1 MYDEKRKTKVLIV
14 DDDPETIDILGNTL
28 PKDFR
33 RQFALSGEKALEIL
47 ASSDDLPD
55 LILLDVMMP
64 GMDGYKVCRTIKL
77 DERLKDI
84 PIIFISAIDETF
96 DKVKAFAFGGV
107 DYITKPFQRE
117 EVMARILTHLRLYFL
132 QKEFTQSNKNL
143 KAMIDQKTVDII
155 ESQMATIYAL
165 AKLAESRDDDA
176 GGHLERVRLACGLIA
191 EKLKNNSKYKE
202 ILTSDNIENI
212 QKASLLHDIGKL
224 GIVDSILLKPGKLSE
239 EEFDEVKKL
248 ILLGANVLKEEYLNY
263 PTNIFTKTVI
273 EIVRHQHEKW
283 DGSGY
288 PDKLMAD
295 AIPLTARIVAVADA
309 YDTLRTKRPYK
320 DPKSH
325 EDTKKILISD
335 KGTHFDPMIIEAF
348 LECETKFIELYKSI

>member
-1 MYDEKRKTKVLIV
+1 MGNEIKITKVLIV
-14 DDDPETIDILGNTL
+14 DDDPETVDILGNTL

-33 RQFALSGEKALEIL
+33 RQFALSGEKTLEIL
-47 ASSDDLPD
+47 AASDDLPD
-55 LILLDVMMP
+55 LILLDVIMP

-117 EVMARILTHLRLYFL
+117 EVMARILTHLRLNFL
-132 QKEFTQSNKNL
+132 QKEVAKNNQNIQE
-143 KAMIDQKTVDII
+143 MIDQKTVDII
-155 ESQMATIYAL
+155 ESQTATIYAL
-165 AKLAESRDDDA
+165 AKLAESRDDDT
-176 GGHLERVRLACGLIA
+176 GGHLERVRICSGFIA
-191 EKLKNNSKYKE
+191 LKLQDDIEYRE
-202 ILTSDNIENI
+202 ILSNESIENI

-239 EEFDEVKKL
+239 EEFEEVKKF

-263 PTNIFTKTVI
+263 PMNHFTKTVI

-288 PDKLMAD
+288 PDNLKGDM
-295 AIPLTARIVAVADA
+295 IPLAARIVAVADT

-320 DPKSH
+320 EPKSH
-325 EDTKKILISD
+325 DESKKILIND
-335 KGTHFDPMIIEAF
+335 KGIHFDPTIIETF
-348 LECETKFIELYKSI
+348 LECEKDINELYKNI

>member
-1 MYDEKRKTKVLIV
+1 MYDEKKKTKVLIV

-28 PKDFR
+28 PKDFK

-55 LILLDVMMP
+55 LILLDVVMP

-132 QKEFTQSNKNL
+132 QKEFTQSNRNL

-165 AKLAESRDDDA
+165 AKLAESRDDDT

-191 EKLKNNSKYKE
+191 EKLKNKDNYKDA
-202 ILTSDNIENI
+202 LTIEGIDNI

-320 DPKSH
+320 EAKSH
-325 EDTKKILISD
+325 EDTKKILIND
-335 KGTHFDPMIIEAF
+335 KGTHFDPTIIEAF
-348 LECETKFIELYKSI
+348 LECENEFIELYKNI

>member
-1 MYDEKRKTKVLIV
+1 MDEGKKVTKVLIV

-47 ASSDDLPD
+47 AESDDLPD
-55 LILLDVMMP
+55 LILLDVIMP

-84 PIIFISAIDETF
+84 PIIFISAVDETF
-96 DKVKAFAFGGV
+96 DKVKAFTFGGV

-132 QKEFTQSNKNL
+132 QKEVVKNNQNL
-143 KAMIDQKTVDII
+143 QEMIDQKTVDII

-165 AKLAESRDDDA
+165 AKLAESRDDDT

-191 EKLKNNSKYKE
+191 EKLQNKGKYKD
-202 ILTSDNIENI
+202 ILTIENIENI

-224 GIVDSILLKPGKLSE
+224 GIVDSILLKPGKLTD
-239 EEFDEVKKL
+239 EEFEEVKKL
-248 ILLGANVLKEEYLNY
+248 ILIGANILKEEYLNY
-263 PTNIFTKTVI
+263 PTNHFTKTVI

-283 DGSGY
+283 EGSGY
-288 PDKLMAD
+288 PDKLKED
-295 AIPLTARIVAVADA
+295 EIPLAARIVAVTDA

-320 DPKSH
+320 EAKSH
-325 EDTKKILISD
+325 EESKEILIID
-335 KGTHFDPMIIEAF
+335 KGIHFDPMIIEAF
-348 LECETKFIELYKSI
+348 LECEKEIIKLYKNI